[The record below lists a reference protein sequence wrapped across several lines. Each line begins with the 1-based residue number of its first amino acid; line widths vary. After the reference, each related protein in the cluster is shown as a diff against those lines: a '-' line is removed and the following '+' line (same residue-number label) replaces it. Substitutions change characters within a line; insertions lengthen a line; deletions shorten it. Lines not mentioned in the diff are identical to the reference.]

1 MSIDNV
7 LNFKIKLPE
16 YILSL
21 IDLLN
26 SNGYEAYA
34 VGGCVRDYAMG
45 RIPSDFDMTTN
56 ATPAEMLTVF
66 NGYKVIETGIKHGT
80 LTVMSEN
87 IPVEIT
93 TYRVDGQYNDK
104 RHPDEVYFTRN
115 LREDV
120 SRRDFTV
127 NAMAYNDK
135 SGLVDFYGGLRDIEK
150 KLIVAVGDP
159 DRRFKED
166 ALRIIRALRFASTL
180 GFGIEKNTASAAR
193 KNAKL
198 LTNISA
204 ERINVELK
212 KLLAGKNAI
221 NVLTEYSD
229 ILACVSEEMFS
240 FCEEKLKKLSDTP
253 SDINVFLAFLL
264 SDVSPSRANE
274 ILSLLKFSNL
284 EKKEITELLRL
295 CKKDFP
301 KNKIEM
307 KKIIFET
314 DISLIP
320 KYLSLSSLLGGDTS
334 SALSYYR
341 EICENKECIYISDL
355 KINGD
360 DISQI
365 GVVRGKKIGEILK
378 KLLFAV
384 INEEVQNEREALLE
398 LAKKHFVDRSTI

>member
-1 MSIDNV
+1 MKSNIP
-7 LNFKIKLPE
+7 LEFKMKLPQ

-26 SNGYEAYA
+26 SSGYEAFV

-56 ATPAEMLTVF
+56 ATPSEMMTVF
-66 NGYKVIETGIKHGT
+66 NGYKVLETGIKHGT
-80 LTVMSEN
+80 LTVISEN
-87 IPVEIT
+87 VPVEIT
-93 TYRVDGQYNDK
+93 TYRVDGEYQDQ
-104 RHPDEVYFTRN
+104 RHPEKVYFTRN

-135 SGLVDFYGGLRDIEK
+135 AGLVDFYGGLNDIEK

-159 DRRFKED
+159 DKRFKED

-180 GFGIEKNTASAAR
+180 GFDIEENTASAAR
-193 KNAKL
+193 NNAKL

-212 KLLAGKNAI
+212 KLLTGKNAI
-221 NVLTEYSD
+221 KILTEYSD
-229 ILACVSEEMFS
+229 ILTSVSEEMFS
-240 FCEEKLKKLSDTP
+240 SCEQKLKKLSDTP
-253 SDINVFLAFLL
+253 SEVNVFFAFLL
-264 SDVSPSRANE
+264 SGVASVRANE
-274 ILSLLKFSNL
+274 ILSRLKFSNL
-284 EKKEITELLRL
+284 EKKEIMELLRL
-295 CKKDFP
+295 HSKAFP
-301 KNKIEM
+301 KNKVEL
-307 KKIIFET
+307 KKMISET
-314 DISLIP
+314 DMSLVP
-320 KYLSLSSLLGGDTS
+320 KYLALSSMNGIDVS
-334 SALSYYR
+334 SAVKYYT
-341 EICENKECIYISDL
+341 EICENRECIYISDL

-365 GVVRGKKIGEILK
+365 GVMRGEKIGEILK

-384 INEEVQNEREALLE
+384 MNEELQNEREALLKF
-398 LAKKHFVDRSTI
+398 AKKLFLDNSN